1 MKKPSIQQTLN
12 IIQLVML
19 LVELLKRKKD
29 DGVHKG

>member
-19 LVELLKRKKD
+19 LVELLKRKKN
-29 DGVHKG
+29 DGVSKG

>member
-19 LVELLKRKKD
+19 LVELFKRKKN
-29 DGVHKG
+29 DGVSKG